1 MVYYTKG
8 GIKMYNNI
16 DEKIKGL
23 AIIIIIVSLGAGG
36 IWLLYSISQYS
47 DYHEF
52 LQYGDINDYYI
63 KAVNAK
69 QGIIYSIVS
78 IISGTVLSYLIYGF
92 GELLY
97 QVKRINEKP
106 EETKRFELKEKPIE
120 NDTLNDSSY

>member
-1 MVYYTKG
+1 
-8 GIKMYNNI
+8 MYNNI

-23 AIIIIIVSLGAGG
+23 AIIIVIISLAGGG

-63 KAVNAK
+63 RAVNAK
-69 QGIIYSIVS
+69 HGIIYSIVS
-78 IISGTVLSYLIYGF
+78 IISGTILSYLIYGF

-97 QVKRINEKP
+97 HVKRINEKP
-106 EETKRFELKEKPIE
+106 EDIRRFELKEKPTE